1 LNPAP
6 PDGATAAENSR
17 KGWAPNRY
25 RNVANPV
32 TSRRQA
38 RSKRT
43 GSVTWVRG
51 IADMFAAQG
60 LDVPR
65 LFAAAGI
72 DAALLQ
78 QTEARFDAEEISRL
92 WELAVAW
99 SGNPALGMD
108 RELTSRHV
116 NFDLVAYVML
126 ASPTLKA
133 GLESFARYLA
143 VISDAATF
151 ELEPQGAHGHWLV
164 LGHIG
169 NTRPVPRQRQEYG
182 LLALATLCRWITR
195 RDVQPLAAE
204 SIFPEPVST
213 EPYRRAFGCPVRFNQ
228 PATRL
233 LLDNADLQA
242 RLPSSDPVLFDMH
255 QRAIEARMVRLGN
268 ARIGHRVSEAI
279 IRRLHLGE
287 PRREDIA
294 SGLAMAERTL
304 QRRLHEEGTSFQQL
318 LDEAR
323 RDLAQKYLAEPRYAL
338 AQVADLLGFVD
349 QSNFFRAHKRWFG
362 VSPGQYRARLLDSE
376 VVSAPD

>member
-1 LNPAP
+1 
-6 PDGATAAENSR
+6 
-17 KGWAPNRY
+17 
-25 RNVANPV
+25 
-32 TSRRQA
+32 
-38 RSKRT
+38 
-43 GSVTWVRG
+43 
-51 IADMFAAQG
+51 MFASQG

-72 DAALLQ
+72 DMALLQ
-78 QTEARFDAEEISRL
+78 QADARFDAEDISRL

-99 SGNPALGMD
+99 SGNAALGMD

-151 ELEPQGAHGHWLV
+151 ELEPHGSRGHWLV

-195 RDVQPLAAE
+195 REVRPLAAE
-204 SIFPEPVST
+204 FIFPEPVNAQ
-213 EPYRRAFGCPVRFNQ
+213 PYLRAFDCPLRFGQ

-233 LLDNADLQA
+233 LLDNTDLEA

-255 QRAIEARMVRLGN
+255 QRAIEARLVRLGN
-268 ARIGHRVSEAI
+268 ARVGHRVSEAI

-294 SGLAMAERTL
+294 NGLAMADRTL
-304 QRRLHEEGTSFQQL
+304 QRRLHAEQTSFQQL
-318 LDEAR
+318 LDDAR
-323 RDLAQKYLAEPRYAL
+323 RDLARKYLAEPRYAL
-338 AQVADLLGFVD
+338 AQVADLLGFAD

-362 VSPGQYRARLLDSE
+362 VSPGQYRARLLGAQAVSE
-376 VVSAPD
+376 PD